1 MRTNIVLDEKLVRKA
16 FKQSPGVKTKRDLV
30 QKALQEYVAR
40 RERPQSDFSDFFGID
55 LIDPAYD
62 PKNSRS

>member
-16 FKQSPGVKTKRDLV
+16 FKQSPEVKTKRDLV

-40 RERPQSDFSDFFGID
+40 RERPQSDFGDFFGID
-55 LIDPAYD
+55 LIDPTYD
-62 PKNSRS
+62 SRGSRS